1 MSIPVKKPRL
11 LLADKG
17 YDGDNI
23 RNALLFSGI
32 KPVIPPKRTG
42 KTLQLATSRPIR
54 IATASNVCSI
64 G

>member
-23 RNALLFSGI
+23 RDALLCSGI
-32 KPVIPPKRTG
+32 KPVIPPKANR
-42 KTLQLATSRPIR
+42 KTLQLATSKPTR
-54 IATASNVCSI
+54 IATASSGCSI
-64 G
+64 D